1 MSIDTIL
8 KLILEDP
15 ELRAEFW
22 PEMTNVG
29 AQNLITIGRSDNI
42 YLRYIFA
49 ILSENTTDQT
59 RKNQISNL
67 LNN

>member
-8 KLILEDP
+8 KLILEDT

-22 PEMTNVG
+22 PEITNPK
-29 AQNLITIGRSDNI
+29 AQNMITIGRSDNI
-42 YLRYIFA
+42 YLKYIYA

-59 RKNQISNL
+59 RKNQISHL

>member
-22 PEMTNVG
+22 PEITNVG

-42 YLRYIFA
+42 YLKYIFA
-49 ILSENTTDQT
+49 ILSENTTEQT

>member
-8 KLILEDP
+8 KLILEDA

-22 PEMTNVG
+22 PEITNPE
-29 AQNLITIGRSDNI
+29 AQNMITIGRSDNI
-42 YLRYIFA
+42 YLKYIYA
-49 ILSENTTDQT
+49 ILSENTTEQT
-59 RKNQISNL
+59 RKNQISHL